1 MEDSR
6 LLRIK
11 GALAPALLVALQLCL
26 FGPHTIYAGN
36 EAEFTASFWV
46 LVRPPL
52 MAGAVVVLVL
62 LALGLL
68 MPGRLVRAYV
78 AVLFGLGI
86 LLWVQ
91 ANFLV
96 ADYGPLD
103 GTAID
108 WSIESSR
115 TLPEIAMWIIV
126 PVLCLVGA
134 RHVSRVAP
142 FASAVLIAL
151 QAVVLAASAARAE
164 VRSGAEWKGPAESRF
179 ELSKTHNVIHIVLDA
194 FQSDVFGEI
203 LDEDRQALDQ
213 SFSGAVFFADHA
225 AAFPTTMVSIP
236 AMLSGTVY
244 RQERPLP
251 RYVREHFDKGSLFKT
266 LRARGYRID
275 NISEIPFDA
284 RSSTVYRMP
293 RPYVG
298 YDEYRTFAAWQLA
311 DLSLF
316 RHAPHVLRPWIY
328 NDQSWRLQTL
338 FGPGDTRLRRHFPV
352 NGAAILHEFA
362 ERMTPAVDGPVY
374 KFIHVGIPHRPVI
387 VTADCGV
394 ADAIRP
400 LRQNYKDQARCAVT
414 RTAEILDRLKR
425 LGLYDEALIVISSDH
440 GIGFPPPRFEND
452 RYLPPGAL
460 SVLSGKSMALLIV
473 KPPNSHGPIRVSH
486 APTTISDVPATVLDV
501 LGIPHTFP
509 GEAALKLSESAARVR
524 SFGMYNWEDD
534 GWKQPYFEALD
545 VMEVRGALLDGNS
558 WSFKETFYPPDAS
571 EDNRMRGVYE
581 PHRSRSGVV
590 YRWSSPHAFFHAP
603 SGARRFEAKI
613 RSIAPEPQTVTLIV
627 EGREIDKV
635 TLSDQSWGVIRHALG
650 PSTGFAG
657 NWVELRVDP
666 PWKPRGDVRVLG
678 VQVSD
683 VSWTP

>member
-151 QAVVLAASAARAE
+151 QGVVLAASAARAE

-316 RHAPHVLRPWIY
+316 RYFHGRSTLKTWLRAVLAQLDAPADRAVAPEKSPRNPFADDHDLRTPRSVALVEEAPR
-328 NDQSWRLQTL
+328 NEPDLHRAEPATRGRL
-338 FGPGDTRLRRHFPV
+338 
-352 NGAAILHEFA
+352 
-362 ERMTPAVDGPVY
+362 PAH
-374 KFIHVGIPHRPVI
+374 IR
-387 VTADCGV
+387 
-394 ADAIRP
+394 RP
-400 LRQNYKDQARCAVT
+400 LA
-414 RTAEILDRLKR
+414 
-425 LGLYDEALIVISSDH
+425 
-440 GIGFPPPRFEND
+440 
-452 RYLPPGAL
+452 
-460 SVLSGKSMALLIV
+460 
-473 KPPNSHGPIRVSH
+473 
-486 APTTISDVPATVLDV
+486 
-501 LGIPHTFP
+501 
-509 GEAALKLSESAARVR
+509 
-524 SFGMYNWEDD
+524 
-534 GWKQPYFEALD
+534 
-545 VMEVRGALLDGNS
+545 
-558 WSFKETFYPPDAS
+558 
-571 EDNRMRGVYE
+571 
-581 PHRSRSGVV
+581 
-590 YRWSSPHAFFHAP
+590 
-603 SGARRFEAKI
+603 
-613 RSIAPEPQTVTLIV
+613 
-627 EGREIDKV
+627 
-635 TLSDQSWGVIRHALG
+635 
-650 PSTGFAG
+650 
-657 NWVELRVDP
+657 
-666 PWKPRGDVRVLG
+666 
-678 VQVSD
+678 
-683 VSWTP
+683 